1 MDDFSVVELGRS
13 LWAAHVCA
21 PWFRLKEGLVSSAS
35 VSQEVLTIGIFRLK
49 QFSLQLALDRNPGK
63 MLLNQH

>member
-1 MDDFSVVELGRS
+1 MDGFSVVELGRL
-13 LWAAHVCA
+13 LWAAHVCV
-21 PWFRLKEGLVSSAS
+21 PRFRLTEGLVSSAS